1 MDKVNIIYDH
11 IKNNEPFCFIKMN
24 DGEISAL
31 DPQSEGM
38 SRGDER
44 SSELM
49 ANKLKEALNYRNN
62 NYYIGLP
69 CIKCNNH
76 HYNNAINNI
85 NINDDDKLKNVL
97 NANILINTNVNK
109 TLDIVSTYLKDKK
122 VVIVTNTTNLKNI
135 HKLEKVNIIPYR
147 TIEVSE
153 QFAFDSDYN
162 KVKDLWKELSDD
174 DFVICL
180 CGPLGRVLCYEWFKF
195 NNKLT
200 CLELGSFFDPL
211 LKNRTYLYHTGN
223 HQYCDYCYPCIDI
236 IESDMLKLC
245 EGNLRKECYY
255 FYDEYSFFSFYGW
268 LWPKIL
274 KNALVRLETETDS
287 MFLKLIRSKCYGN
300 MLNEYISEHI
310 NEGHFLQIDDQDK
323 EVISVLDK
331 LNDKCNSNINN
342 SNYESI
348 DILEIGFYCGHS
360 AALLLSSTNKD
371 INVTSIECN
380 ETSGF
385 IKKGKEFIDKYF
397 TNRHTMLYGDS
408 TNILK
413 QLKNNNK
420 KFDIILIDGSNDFE
434 QRYNE
439 IILSYDILK
448 EDGILMMDDTIKN
461 GNLIEYWNHGA
472 TNSWNLFVDKNSKLY
487 SIEELYSADYCKG
500 RGFSYGKFIKNKTN
514 FKLLIK
520 ENNCLNFKRKNR
532 TQMFESIKSQY
543 NEYNNSIQ
551 AIESNYE
558 LSLLENYCDIYIDC
572 FKNIKDDKLK
582 IVNLYKCYCLL
593 QLNNNFDKDTTIKIE
608 KLYNKNYFKEMKEM
622 EELYKTI
629 SNLMR
634 EKLYKYDTNPIPKI
648 IHLLFFG
655 ETNFENYHYECIKS
669 MVNNMPNY
677 EIILYNKVEPSNNK
691 YWDEI
696 KKYIKVEKIEV
707 PEDYDN
713 YHLGYFQ
720 YKADVVR
727 LNVLYE
733 RGGIYLDIDLL
744 IIKNF
749 ENIINSGYDVYLSE
763 EGEKGGGLINAFIA
777 AKPKNEFIKLWLESF
792 KCGLRMEN
800 WAYHIREGNKNLLED
815 NKNYMIKYN
824 INILEHKHFFPFM
837 WPERYK
843 FENISNYLNDDI
855 YGIHLFETIL
865 HGILVNNNYWKKK
878 YVTLVDNEK
887 YKILY
892 YYILTAY
899 AHKVNIPIIYNKKKL
914 NYGNNIFFNVLETFI
929 KEHNIKFN
937 DGSIYNNYN
946 DGNYYQNDKDFSNTN
961 DLQLNEFF
969 NEILDNNTDI
979 NNNILNYINNHIIND
994 MMREKV
1000 NNYFE
1005 NNKPEKIKIDETGI
1019 YIYKLNNKYDVTYE
1033 INKLNKL
1040 YNTNDVSLIQT
1051 TCDLNDLNFNIK
1063 MDNGLY
1069 TLYKCNFLLSM
1080 NDTNDT
1086 IFVLLL
1092 NLFKKYKHL
1101 TIVKDSELFDELN
1114 IKINNYD
1121 NSISNEYNFFK
1132 IKYPFDELVVLTL
1145 EEYPENQI
1153 YVKEQ
1158 LTKHNLNGKLMINKL
1173 NKRPMMGCLEAHM
1186 NAIRYAKLKNLSS
1199 IMICED
1205 DLQINDSFDIIEKYP
1220 EEWDMLYFG
1229 GIMTNFNKIE
1239 NGWVRGTMWCNH
1251 AYIVKNTIYDEIL
1264 KLYDS
1269 FDKEEMC
1276 SLGRSNDWLY
1286 TTYIHPNYNCWIHEA
1301 QPIIQRNRLSLIDHS
1316 LKWNNNYKW
1325 QLWYSNN
1332 INKCKLE
1339 LIGITV
1345 SKNYSDLLQY
1355 CLKNKIFMKKWYI
1368 ITDESDKSTIDLIN
1382 NNNELN
1388 NIEII
1393 YHNFNTNGSVFDK
1406 GGAIKLAQERI
1417 YQNYNNELIMIVD
1430 SDIILPIDIAE
1441 KISNIYNNIDEDTI
1455 YNVSDRINYL
1465 TYDDYLNGKYISK
1478 ISDKFDDN
1486 SNWRIAGFFQ
1496 LYKNNKYYYENS
1508 YNCSTCDLTF
1518 HHKFKNACV
1527 IDVAIAHIGIDSDWP
1542 TGKNNWNGRIV

>member
-1 MDKVNIIYDH
+1 MDKADIIYNH

-31 DPQSEGM
+31 DPYSEGM

-49 ANKLKEALNYRNN
+49 ANKLKEALNYRNS

-76 HYNNAINNI
+76 HYNNAINHI
-85 NINDDDKLKNVL
+85 NINNEDTLTNVL
-97 NANILINTNVNK
+97 SANVLINTNVNK
-109 TLDIVSTYLKDKK
+109 TLDVVSNYLKNRK

-153 QFAFDSDYN
+153 QFAFDTDYN
-162 KVKDLWKELSDD
+162 KVRDLWKELTDG
-174 DFVICL
+174 DFIICL
-180 CGPLGRVLCYEWFKF
+180 CGPLGRVLCYEWFKY
-195 NNKLT
+195 NNTLT

-223 HQYCDYCYPCIDI
+223 HQYCDSCYPSIDI
-236 IESDMLKLC
+236 IESNMLQLC
-245 EGNLRKECYY
+245 EGKLRKECYY

-274 KNALVRLETETDS
+274 KNALVRLENETDS
-287 MFLKLIRSKCYGN
+287 MFLKLIKSKCYGK
-300 MLNEYISEHI
+300 MLDEYINENI
-310 NEGHFLQIDDQDK
+310 NEGHFLQIDDQDR
-323 EVISVLDK
+323 EIISVLDK
-331 LNDKCNSNINN
+331 LNDRHDNNDIN
-342 SNYESI
+342 
-348 DILEIGFYCGHS
+348 ILEIGFYCGHS
-360 AALLLSSTNKD
+360 ASLFLSSTNQY

-380 ETSGF
+380 ETSSF
-385 IKKGKEFIDKYF
+385 VKKGKEFIDKYF
-397 TNRHTMLYGDS
+397 PNRHTMLYGDS
-408 TNILK
+408 NNILK
-413 QLKNNNK
+413 ELIKDNK
-420 KFDIILIDGSNDFE
+420 KFDIILIDGSNEFE

-439 IILSYDILK
+439 IILSYYLLK
-448 EDGILMMDDTIKN
+448 ENGILMMDDTIKN
-461 GNLIEYWNHGA
+461 GDLIEFWNHGA
-472 TNSWNLFVDKNSKLY
+472 INSWNLFVDKNSKLY
-487 SIEELYSADYCKG
+487 SIEELYSVDYFKG
-500 RGFSYGKFIKNKTN
+500 RGFSYGKFIKSENDFN
-514 FKLLIK
+514 QIIK
-520 ENNCLNFKRKNR
+520 ENNFSNFKRKNR
-532 TQMFESIKSQY
+532 TQMFESIKTHY
-543 NEYNNSIQ
+543 DNTNIYCNNSYNK
-551 AIESNYE
+551 NYE
-558 LSLLENYCDIYIDC
+558 LSILENYCDIYIDC
-572 FKNIKDDKLK
+572 FKTIKDDKLK
-582 IVNLYKCYCLL
+582 IVKLYKCYCLL
-593 QLNNNFDKDTTIKIE
+593 QLNNIFDEQITKNIE
-608 KLYNKNYFKEMKEM
+608 RLYNKNYSVSNT
-622 EELYKTI
+622 LSDLI
-629 SNLMR
+629 STLMR
-634 EKLYKYDTNPIPKI
+634 EKLYKYDTNSIPRI

-669 MVNNMPNY
+669 MINNMPNY
-677 EIILYNKVEPSNNK
+677 EIILYNKIEPSNNK

-696 KKYIKVEKIEV
+696 KKYIKIEKIEV
-707 PEDYDN
+707 PEYYDN

-727 LNVLYE
+727 LNILYE
-733 RGGIYLDIDLL
+733 KGGIYLDIDLL

-763 EGEKGGGLINAFIA
+763 EGERGGGLINAFIA

-800 WAYHIREGNKNLLED
+800 WAYHIRDGNKKLLEN

-824 INILEHKHFFPFM
+824 INILEHKYFFPFM

-843 FENISNYLNDDI
+843 FENISDHLNDDI

-865 HGILVNNNYWKKK
+865 HNALVDNRYWKKK
-878 YVTLVDNEK
+878 YIMLQDNTK
-887 YKILY
+887 YEILY

-899 AHKVNIPIIYNKKKL
+899 AYKVNIPIIYNKKNL

-929 KEHNIKFN
+929 IEHNNKFK
-937 DGSIYNNYN
+937 DGNIYNNYN
-946 DGNYYQNDKDFSNTN
+946 NCFFENDNDFCN
-961 DLQLNEFF
+961 LNLTLDEIL
-969 NEILDNNTDI
+969 NEILNNDMNI
-979 NNNILNYINNHIIND
+979 NNILNYININIIND
-994 MMREKV
+994 KMREEV

-1005 NNKPEKIKIDETGI
+1005 MNKPEKIKVDETSI
-1019 YIYKLNNKYDVTYE
+1019 YIYKLNDKYDVNYE
-1033 INKLNKL
+1033 INKLHKL
-1040 YNTNDVSLIQT
+1040 YNNNDVSLIQT

-1063 MDNGLY
+1063 MDAGLY
-1069 TLYKCNFLLSM
+1069 TLYNCNFLLSM
-1080 NDTNDT
+1080 NDNV
-1086 IFVLLL
+1086 FVLLL
-1092 NLFKKYKHL
+1092 NLFKKYKYL
-1101 TIVKDSELFDELN
+1101 TIVKDDDLLEKLN
-1114 IKINNYD
+1114 IKISNYD
-1121 NSISNEYNFFK
+1121 NSIANEYNFFK

-1145 EEYPENQI
+1145 EEYPENQV

-1158 LTKHNLNGKLMINKL
+1158 LNKHNLNGKLMINKL

-1205 DLQINDSFDIIEKYP
+1205 DLQINDSFDVIEKYP

-1239 NGWVRGTMWCNH
+1239 NGWVKGTMWCNH

-1264 KLYDS
+1264 RLYDS
-1269 FDKEEMC
+1269 FNKEEMY

-1286 TTYIHPNYNCWIHEA
+1286 TTYIHPNYSCWIHET
-1301 QPIIQRNRLSLIDHS
+1301 QPIIQKNRLSLIDHS
-1316 LKWNNNYKW
+1316 LKWNDNYKW

-1332 INKCKLE
+1332 INKSKLE

-1345 SKNYSDLLQY
+1345 SKNYSDLLQD

-1368 ITDESDKSTIDLIN
+1368 VTDENDKSTIDLIN

-1388 NIEII
+1388 NIEIL
-1393 YHNFNTNGSVFDK
+1393 YHDFNNNGSIFDK

-1417 YQNYNNELIMIVD
+1417 YQNYNNELIMIID

-1441 KISNIYNNIDEDTI
+1441 KISNIYNNIDDDTI

-1465 TYDDYLNGKYISK
+1465 TYQDYLSGKFISK

-1496 LYKNNKYYYENS
+1496 LYKNNKYYYEQS

-1518 HHKFKNACV
+1518 HYKFKNASV
-1527 IDVAIAHIGIDSDWP
+1527 IDVDVAHIGIDSDWP
-1542 TGKNNWNGRIV
+1542 TGKNNWNGRIIQ